1 MPADQDSFSRP
12 EERTMDRKEKTSGV
26 ETRVDNAVKAHS
38 SRRGFLKKAV
48 VSAVAVTA
56 TAAAAKK
63 AGDLLLKED
72 AQQAYLND
80 VLPGD
85 KVLASRQYVVM
96 TREEKR
102 SLVARLEKD
111 YENPEA

>member
-1 MPADQDSFSRP
+1 
-12 EERTMDRKEKTSGV
+12 MDKKEKELSGQDGID
-26 ETRVDNAVKAHS
+26 RMAKSRS
-38 SRRGFLKKAV
+38 SRRGFLKKAI
-48 VSAVAVTA
+48 VSTVAVTA

-63 AGDLLLKED
+63 AGDVLLKED

-85 KVLASRQYVVM
+85 KVLAGRRYVEM
-96 TREEKR
+96 SSDEKR
-102 SLVARLEKD
+102 TLVARFIRN